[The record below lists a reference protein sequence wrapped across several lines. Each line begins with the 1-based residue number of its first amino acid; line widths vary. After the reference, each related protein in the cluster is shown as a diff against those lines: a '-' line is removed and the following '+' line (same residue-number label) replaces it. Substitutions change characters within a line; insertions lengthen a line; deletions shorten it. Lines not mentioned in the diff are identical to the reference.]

1 MKKILTMAF
10 LTAAVMGAILTVT
23 SCSKDNN
30 NEPEAV
36 AVVNPQKV
44 FMGGLP
50 KSVAGMTIQT
60 NEKGQIISMKSA
72 DKNIIFK
79 YTEAATR
86 SMAPSPDVIMTV
98 TGRDINKVVCN
109 LYLNKDGYVRKC
121 DKIDYYYEDRPE
133 TNHMYN
139 FSYDRDGH
147 LVEATIK
154 GGEEVW
160 SWIYENG
167 DITRVERTDHG
178 KKDDEPWKLYY
189 ISASYSSPIANKGYL
204 MLFNENIPADFDEL
218 SLAYFAGMLGTSTKH
233 LPLRVVES
241 GHESSFSWTLNES
254 GYPTSLKFINHSG
267 RTENYSF
274 IW

>member
-1 MKKILTMAF
+1 MPKR
-10 LTAAVMGAILTVT
+10 
-23 SCSKDNN
+23 
-30 NEPEAV
+30 EPQ
-36 AVVNPQKV
+36 PHC
-44 FMGGLP
+44 FSDWGGLAY
-50 KSVAGMTIQT
+50 SFWRLSDS
-60 NEKGQIISMKSA
+60 N
-72 DKNIIFK
+72 N
-79 YTEAATR
+79 
-86 SMAPSPDVIMTV
+86 
-98 TGRDINKVVCN
+98 
-109 LYLNKDGYVRKC
+109 
-121 DKIDYYYEDRPE
+121 
-133 TNHMYN
+133 N

-189 ISASYSSPIANKGYL
+189 TSASYSSPIANKGYL
-204 MLFNENIPADFDEL
+204 MLFNENIPAGFNEL

-274 IW
+274 VW

>member
-1 MKKILTMAF
+1 MKKNLTMSF
-10 LTAAVMGAILTVT
+10 LVVAVMGTILTVL
-23 SCSKDNN
+23 SCSKGD
-30 NEPEAV
+30 NEPETV

-44 FMGGLP
+44 FMSGLP

-79 YTEAATR
+79 YTEAVTR
-86 SMAPSPDVIMTV
+86 SIAPSPDVIMTV

-109 LYLNKDGYVRKC
+109 LYLNKDVDVRKC

-147 LVEATIK
+147 LVKATIK

-178 KKDDEPWKLYY
+178 EKDDEPWKLYY
-189 ISASYSSPIANKGYL
+189 TSASHLSPIVNKGYL
-204 MLFNENIPADFDEL
+204 MLFNENIPADLNEL
-218 SLAYFAGMLGTSTKH
+218 SFAYFAGMLGTSTKH

-241 GHESSFSWTLNES
+241 GHESTFSWTLNES
-254 GYPTSLKFINHSG
+254 RYPTSLKFINHRG

-274 IW
+274 VW

>member
-86 SMAPSPDVIMTV
+86 SMAPSP
-98 TGRDINKVVCN
+98 
-109 LYLNKDGYVRKC
+109 
-121 DKIDYYYEDRPE
+121 
-133 TNHMYN
+133 
-139 FSYDRDGH
+139 
-147 LVEATIK
+147 
-154 GGEEVW
+154 
-160 SWIYENG
+160 
-167 DITRVERTDHG
+167 
-178 KKDDEPWKLYY
+178 
-189 ISASYSSPIANKGYL
+189 
-204 MLFNENIPADFDEL
+204 
-218 SLAYFAGMLGTSTKH
+218 
-233 LPLRVVES
+233 
-241 GHESSFSWTLNES
+241 
-254 GYPTSLKFINHSG
+254 
-267 RTENYSF
+267 
-274 IW
+274 